1 MNSIAQHRQ
10 LPQARLSIFISGTP
24 VLQGKFFYLNEKPVF
39 LVNIDSNKLWKKFNG
54 YSIANQILETFS
66 KAKIKPF
73 ILYKFAERNLVFQT
87 NISTFKKK
95 GIPILAGGHRQL
107 ILTIP
112 EWKYFKD
119 DLQEPYNLPSMSVDQ
134 WLKPPV
140 KMLHIDPEQQLNARL
155 RLKEMFQQK
164 IASLGEHK
172 LNMGL

>member
-1 MNSIAQHRQ
+1 MTF
-10 LPQARLSIFISGTP
+10 PQARLCIFISGHP
-24 VLQGKFFYLNEKPVF
+24 VLQGKYYTLNEKPVF

-54 YSIANQILETFS
+54 YSIALQILETFS
-66 KAKIKPF
+66 KAKIKPL
-73 ILYKFAERNLVFQT
+73 ILYKYAERNLIFQT

-119 DLQEPYNLPSMSVDQ
+119 DLNEPYNLPSMSVDQ

-140 KMLHIDPEQQLNARL
+140 KMLHIDPEQKLNSML
-155 RLKEMFQQK
+155 RLKQIWQTIEK
-164 IASLGEHK
+164 
-172 LNMGL
+172 